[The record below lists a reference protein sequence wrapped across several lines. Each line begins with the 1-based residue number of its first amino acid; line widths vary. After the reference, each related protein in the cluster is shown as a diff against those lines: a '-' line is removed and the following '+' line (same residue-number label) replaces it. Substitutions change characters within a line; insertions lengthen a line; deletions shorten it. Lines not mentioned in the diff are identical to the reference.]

1 MTPFVTAFV
10 LLIDILW
17 AGNMVAIK
25 ESVTSIPPLMS
36 VALRYGFVLA
46 GCAAWLRIVHG
57 RMWLVVLS
65 SVIAGALQ
73 FGLGAYSFH
82 VASNLSALAI
92 ANQLGVPLS
101 LILAILIDGERIAWR
116 RTAGIVLALGGV
128 VLLVFDPAI
137 VHERLGIFLTFG
149 ASLCWAIGNMMFRRM
164 MRVSI
169 LTLYAWQAV
178 ISVPLLLAASWWL
191 EPGSFAGLASTP
203 WSAFAWVAYS
213 GVAASLIGH
222 IGMGWLVQRYPIT
235 VITPLT
241 LPTPVLSV
249 ACAAL
254 FYGTPITPLM
264 WLGGAMAIAG
274 VAIITLRSVRKA
286 TELGDAA

>member
-1 MTPFVTAFV
+1 MTPFVVAFV

-17 AGNMVAIK
+17 AGNMIAIK
-25 ESVTSIPPLMS
+25 ESVSSIAPLMS
-36 VALRYGFVLA
+36 VGLRYLFVLA

-57 RMWLVVLS
+57 RMGLVLLS

-82 VASNLSALAI
+82 VANNLSALAI

-116 RTAGIVLALGGV
+116 RTAGIVLALAGV
-128 VLLVFDPAI
+128 GLLVFDPAI
-137 VHERLGIFLTFG
+137 VHERLGIFLTFA
-149 ASLCWAIGNMMFRRM
+149 ASLCWAIGNLMFRRM

-178 ISVPLLLAASWWL
+178 ISVPLLLLASWIL
-191 EPGSFAGLASTP
+191 EPGSFAGLAAAP
-203 WSAFAWVAYS
+203 WPAFAWVAYS

-249 ACAAL
+249 AGVAL
-254 FYGTPITPLM
+254 YYGTPITPLM
-264 WLGGAMAIAG
+264 WLGGAMAVAG

-286 TELGDAA
+286 TELADTA